1 MHFHRNPSLPFH
13 SEQLHNT
20 SFSFSFYFTSALCVT
35 HTAYLLGYYCYCEQ
49 KDFVIQRPEEDS
61 SCLFVAMSFKVI
73 DKTQT
78 AAIFSRMLIMSK
90 CL

>member
-1 MHFHRNPSLPFH
+1 
-13 SEQLHNT
+13 
-20 SFSFSFYFTSALCVT
+20 
-35 HTAYLLGYYCYCEQ
+35 
-49 KDFVIQRPEEDS
+49 VIQRPEEDS